1 MTLLLALVTFDF
13 FLLESENKKV
23 EPVEKR
29 KKLQCAHCLGIFNE
43 QSLTKHEVNCQNY
56 QKLIES
62 GNKCGICKKI
72 FGSRPALTSHIGT
85 KHKEALLVLE
95 KKKM

>member
-1 MTLLLALVTFDF
+1 M
-13 FLLESENKKV
+13 KK
-23 EPVEKR
+23 
-29 KKLQCAHCLGIFNE
+29 KKMNCQYCLGIFNE
-43 QSLTKHEVNCQNY
+43 HSLMKHEVNCQNY
-56 QKLIES
+56 QKLIEND
-62 GNKCGICKKI
+62 NKCAICKKI

>member
-1 MTLLLALVTFDF
+1 MIF

-29 KKLQCAHCLGIFNE
+29 KKLQCAHCFGIFNE
-43 QSLTKHEVNCQNY
+43 KSLVKHEVNCQNY
-56 QKLIES
+56 QKLTEND
-62 GNKCGICKKI
+62 NKCGVCKKT
-72 FGSRPALTSHIGT
+72 FGSRPALNSHIGT
-85 KHKEALLVLE
+85 KHTEALLVLE